1 MFGIFK
7 SDPIRKLKKQHA
19 KKLEEAMFAQRKGD
33 IRSYSFLTVEAEDIY
48 QQIEKLEQTKSNG

>member
-7 SDPIRKLKKQHA
+7 TDPIRKLKKQHA

-33 IRSYSFLTVEAEDIY
+33 IRSYSFLTVEAENIY
-48 QQIEKLEQTKSNG
+48 QEIEKLEQANNN